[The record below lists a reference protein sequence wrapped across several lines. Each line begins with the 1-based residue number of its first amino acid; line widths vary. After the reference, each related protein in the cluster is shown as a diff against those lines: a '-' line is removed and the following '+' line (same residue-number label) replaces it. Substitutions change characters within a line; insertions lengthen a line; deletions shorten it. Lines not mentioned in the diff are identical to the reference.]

1 MKTKGIAILTIALL
15 AGSLG
20 YAEARANPARAN
32 AKAVAARAQVLP
44 RTTAAERTPESPTVD
59 EWGKY
64 QGQDP
69 DANVRLM
76 LRRDYHN

>member
-1 MKTKGIAILTIALL
+1 MKTAGTAILTIALL

-20 YAEARANPARAN
+20 YAEARADTVQAN
-32 AKAVAARAQVLP
+32 AEARAARAQVLP
-44 RTTAAERTPESPTVD
+44 RTTAAERTPESPTVF

-76 LRRDYHN
+76 LRRDFHN